1 MQQVL
6 LQSGSLFGII
16 ILGYLLKR
24 WHILTKKDGDVLSR
38 MIVYVTLPAAIIVN
52 LSDLRIQNQ
61 LLLFIVVALIW
72 SIFQVLLA
80 YFTTFKQENK
90 QKATMMYLGSGFN
103 IGNFLLPFIQNIQPA
118 FVPMISMFDI
128 GNSIMLTGGT
138 QAVVDTLVA
147 TNQRF
152 SFRNMLRQLLSSIPF
167 MCYLIMFGLRYFQVS
182 LPSFIHT
189 FFVPLANANVFL
201 SMFMIGLYLDF
212 SLPKGGFKALVKLF
226 SLRYLVGFLL
236 IFVIHILP
244 ISMAEKMVISLLCVS
259 PIPLFGVMNAVIVGA
274 KEGYVGFA
282 SSLSFLFSL
291 VFMTL
296 IVLVMN

>member
-1 MQQVL
+1 
-6 LQSGSLFGII
+6 
-16 ILGYLLKR
+16 
-24 WHILTKKDGDVLSR
+24 
-38 MIVYVTLPAAIIVN
+38 
-52 LSDLRIQNQ
+52 
-61 LLLFIVVALIW
+61 
-72 SIFQVLLA
+72 
-80 YFTTFKQENK
+80 
-90 QKATMMYLGSGFN
+90 
-103 IGNFLLPFIQNIQPA
+103 
-118 FVPMISMFDI
+118 
-128 GNSIMLTGGT
+128 
-138 QAVVDTLVA
+138 
-147 TNQRF
+147 
-152 SFRNMLRQLLSSIPF
+152 
-167 MCYLIMFGLRYFQVS
+167 MCYLIMFGLRYFRVS

-244 ISMAEKMVISLLCVS
+244 ISMAEKMVLSLLCVS

-274 KEGYVGFA
+274 KEEYVGFA

>member
-6 LQSGSLFGII
+6 LQAGSLFDII

-103 IGNFLLPFIQNIQPA
+103 VIQA
-118 FVPMISMFDI
+118 E
-128 GNSIMLTGGT
+128 
-138 QAVVDTLVA
+138 VA
-147 TNQRF
+147 
-152 SFRNMLRQLLSSIPF
+152 
-167 MCYLIMFGLRYFQVS
+167 
-182 LPSFIHT
+182 H
-189 FFVPLANANVFL
+189 PL
-201 SMFMIGLYLDF
+201 
-212 SLPKGGFKALVKLF
+212 
-226 SLRYLVGFLL
+226 
-236 IFVIHILP
+236 
-244 ISMAEKMVISLLCVS
+244 
-259 PIPLFGVMNAVIVGA
+259 
-274 KEGYVGFA
+274 
-282 SSLSFLFSL
+282 
-291 VFMTL
+291 
-296 IVLVMN
+296 

>member
-1 MQQVL
+1 M
-6 LQSGSLFGII
+6 
-16 ILGYLLKR
+16 
-24 WHILTKKDGDVLSR
+24 
-38 MIVYVTLPAAIIVN
+38 TLPAAIIVN

-212 SLPKGGFKALVKLF
+212 SLPKSGFKALVKLF
-226 SLRYLVGFLL
+226 FLRYFWGVLTHFCYTYFTDFNGRKNGYKFAMCFPNPF
-236 IFVIHILP
+236 IWRYECCYYRSKRRICWFCFFTKFFVQSRLYDI
-244 ISMAEKMVISLLCVS
+244 
-259 PIPLFGVMNAVIVGA
+259 N
-274 KEGYVGFA
+274 Y
-282 SSLSFLFSL
+282 FSYEL
-291 VFMTL
+291 ARHYPCNLAHFS
-296 IVLVMN
+296 